1 MRPII
6 FRGKLKDK
14 EQADFF
20 NNWVYGD
27 LINYGDGSVWI
38 RQQET
43 GQELEIIPET
53 VGQFT
58 GLSDNDG
65 IKIFEGDYCSILDV
79 TTKPTPIIGVV
90 EYTDQACFEVFDQKH
105 LHGLFLHNPIDLN
118 NYIQG
123 LRKFLPNTPRTIN
136 VIGNIHDNKNLIN
149 G

>member
-27 LINYGDGSVWI
+27 LIHYGDGSVWI

-58 GLSDNDG
+58 GLSDNNEVDVY
-65 IKIFEGDYCSILDV
+65 EGDE
-79 TTKPTPIIGVV
+79 IIGVCILTDANGYDTRFDVHGVVKYSDDFSGLIFTETVKMPV
-90 EYTDQACFEVFDQKH
+90 ENYGSFMYQLKYFKVIVV
-105 LHGLFLHNPIDLN
+105 LLN
-118 NYIQG
+118 
-123 LRKFLPNTPRTIN
+123 LLPP
-136 VIGNIHDNKNLIN
+136 K
-149 G
+149 